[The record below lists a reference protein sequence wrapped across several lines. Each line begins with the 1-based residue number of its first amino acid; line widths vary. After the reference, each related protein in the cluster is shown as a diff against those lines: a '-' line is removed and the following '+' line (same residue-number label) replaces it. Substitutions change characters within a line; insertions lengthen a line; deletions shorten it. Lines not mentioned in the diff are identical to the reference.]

1 MNVIPLGAFELS
13 LASLLVLLLA
23 FLSFWHRLEIER
35 PLLIAALRT
44 AVQLSLIGLVLN
56 VVFSTVNFYLVVLI
70 WSLMLAAAG
79 WEVMSRQK
87 VRVKGPARFLIGTS
101 SMLVSSFS
109 IMVLTLTLVIKVD
122 PWYSPRYAIPILG
135 MLLGNTMNG
144 VALAMNTFSNLAWT
158 RWQVIE
164 QRLALGQ
171 TSVEAIEDIWR
182 ESVRTG
188 LIPIINSMAAA
199 GLVSL
204 PGMMTGQILAG
215 NTADE
220 AVRYQILI
228 MFMISSGTGFGVI
241 LSLWLMRR
249 KMFDARERLRLR
261 EGFYRIETTGSK
273 K

>member
-1 MNVIPLGAFELS
+1 MNVIPLGVFELS

-23 FLSFWHRLEIER
+23 WLSFRHRLEIER

-44 AVQLSLIGLVLN
+44 TVQLSLIGLVLN
-56 VVFSTVNFYLVVLI
+56 SVFATVNFWLVLLI
-70 WSLMLAAAG
+70 WALMLAAAG
-79 WEVMSRQK
+79 YEVMSRQK
-87 VRVKGPARFLIGTS
+87 VKVKGPARFMIGAS
-101 SMLVSSFS
+101 SMMLSSFS
-109 IMVLTLTLVIKVD
+109 IMVLILALVIKVE

-144 VALAMNTFSNLAWT
+144 VALAMNTFSTLAWN
-158 RWQVIE
+158 RRAVIE

-171 TSVEAIEDIWR
+171 PSGEAIEDIWR

-215 NTADE
+215 NTATD

-249 KMFDARERLRLR
+249 RMFDTRDRLRMR
-261 EGFYRIETTGSK
+261 DSFHVG
-273 K
+273 

>member
-1 MNVIPLGAFELS
+1 MNVIPLGLFELS

-23 FLSFWHRLEIER
+23 WLSFKHRLEIER

-44 AVQLSLIGLVLN
+44 TVQLSLIGLVLN
-56 VVFSTVNFYLVVLI
+56 AVFTTVNFWLVLLI
-70 WSLMLAAAG
+70 WALMLAAAG
-79 WEVMSRQK
+79 YEVMSRQK
-87 VRVKGPARFLIGTS
+87 VKVKGPARFMIGTS
-101 SMLVSSFS
+101 SMMLSSFS
-109 IMVLTLTLVIKVD
+109 IMVLILALVIKAE

-144 VALAMNTFSNLAWT
+144 VALAMNTFSTLAWN
-158 RWQVIE
+158 RRAVIE

-171 TSVEAIEDIWR
+171 PSGEAIEDIWR

-188 LIPIINSMAAA
+188 LIPIINSIAAA

-215 NTADE
+215 NTATD

-249 KMFDARERLRLR
+249 RMFDARDRLRMR
-261 EGFYRIETTGSK
+261 DSFHVG
-273 K
+273 

>member
-1 MNVIPLGAFELS
+1 MNVIPLGVFELS

-23 FLSFWHRLEIER
+23 WLSFKHRLEIEK

-44 AVQLSLIGLVLN
+44 TVQLSLIGLVLN
-56 VVFSTVNFYLVVLI
+56 AVFTTVNFWLVLLI
-70 WSLMLAAAG
+70 WTLMLAAAG
-79 WEVMSRQK
+79 YEVMSRQK
-87 VRVKGPARFLIGTS
+87 VKVKGPARFMIGTS
-101 SMLVSSFS
+101 SMMLSSFS
-109 IMVLTLTLVIKVD
+109 VMVLILALVIKVD

-144 VALAMNTFSNLAWT
+144 VALAMNTFSTLAWNRRT
-158 RWQVIE
+158 VIE

-171 TSVEAIEDIWR
+171 PSGEAIEDIWR

-204 PGMMTGQILAG
+204 PGMMTGERLAG
-215 NTADE
+215 NTATA

-249 KMFDARERLRLR
+249 RMFDARDRLRMR
-261 EGFYRIETTGSK
+261 DSFHVG
-273 K
+273 

>member
-1 MNVIPLGAFELS
+1 MNVIPLGVFELS

-23 FLSFWHRLEIER
+23 WISFRSHLEIER

-44 AVQLSLIGLVLN
+44 TVQLSLIGLVLN
-56 VVFSTVNFYLVVLI
+56 AVFSTLNFWLVLLI
-70 WSLMLAAAG
+70 WTLMLVAAG
-79 WEVMSRQK
+79 YEVMSRQK
-87 VRVKGPARFLIGTS
+87 VRVKGPSRFMIGAS
-101 SMLVSSFS
+101 SMMVSSFS
-109 IMVLTLTLVIKVD
+109 IMVLILTLVIKVD

-144 VALAMNTFSNLAWT
+144 VALAMNTFSSLAWS
-158 RWQVIE
+158 RRAVIE

-171 TSVEAIEDIWR
+171 TAIMAIEDIWR

-215 NTADE
+215 NTATD

-249 KMFDARERLRLR
+249 RMFDSRSRLRMR
-261 EGFYRIETTGSK
+261 DSFHVS
-273 K
+273 

>member
-1 MNVIPLGAFELS
+1 MNVIPIGAFELG
-13 LASLLVLLLA
+13 LASLLVILLA
-23 FLSFWHRLEIER
+23 FLSFWHRLELEK

-44 AVQLSLIGLVLN
+44 TVQLSLIGLVLN
-56 VVFSTVNFYLVVLI
+56 VVFTTVNFWLVLFI
-70 WSLMLAAAG
+70 WIIMLAAAG
-79 WEVMSRQK
+79 YEVMARQK
-87 VRVKGPARFLIGTS
+87 IKIKGSGRFLVGAS
-101 SMLVSSFS
+101 SMMLSSFS

-135 MLLGNTMNG
+135 MLLGNTMTG
-144 VALAMNTFSNLAWT
+144 IALAMNTFSGLAWN
-158 RWQVIE
+158 RRSVIE

-171 TSVEAIEDIWR
+171 TSYEAIEDIWR

-215 NTADE
+215 NTASE
-220 AVRYQILI
+220 AVMYQILI

-249 KMFDARERLRLR
+249 KMFDSRERLRLKDS
-261 EGFYRIETTGSK
+261 FVVS
-273 K
+273 

>member
-1 MNVIPLGAFELS
+1 MNVIPLGVFELS

-23 FLSFWHRLEIER
+23 FLSFRSKLEIER

-44 AVQLSLIGLVLN
+44 TIQLSLIGLVLN
-56 VVFSTVNFYLVVLI
+56 LVFNTMNFWLVLFI
-70 WSLMLAAAG
+70 WSLMLIAAG
-79 WEVMSRQK
+79 YEVMSRQK
-87 VRVKGPARFLIGTS
+87 VKVRGAGGFLIGSS

-109 IMVLTLTLVIKVD
+109 IMLLILVLVIRVE

-144 VALAMNTFSNLAWT
+144 VALAMNTFSSLCWGRRA
-158 RWQVIE
+158 VIE

-171 TSVEAIEDIWR
+171 TATDAIEDIWR

-215 NTADE
+215 NTATD

-249 KMFDARERLRLR
+249 KMFDGRDRLRMR
-261 EGFYRIETTGSK
+261 ESFHVS
-273 K
+273 

>member
-1 MNVIPLGAFELS
+1 MNVIPLGALELGI
-13 LASLLVLLLA
+13 ASLLVFFLA
-23 FLSFWHRLEIER
+23 FLSFRHRLELEK

-44 AVQLSLIGLVLN
+44 TVQLSLIGLVLN
-56 VVFSTVNFYLVVLI
+56 AVFTTVNFWLVSFI
-70 WSLMLAAAG
+70 WLVMLVAAG
-79 WEVMSRQK
+79 YEVMARQK
-87 VRVKGPARFLIGTS
+87 IKMRGAGRFMVGTS
-101 SMLVSSFS
+101 SMMISSFS
-109 IMVLTLTLVIKVD
+109 IMVLTLTVVIKVD

-135 MLLGNTMNG
+135 MLLGNTMTG
-144 VALAMNTFSNLAWT
+144 IALAMNTFSGLAWN
-158 RWQVIE
+158 RKAVIE

-171 TSVEAIEDIWR
+171 PSFEAIEDLWR

-215 NTADE
+215 NTASE
-220 AVRYQILI
+220 AVMYQILI

-249 KMFDARERLRLR
+249 RMFDDRERLRIKDSFVV
-261 EGFYRIETTGSK
+261 G
-273 K
+273 

>member
-1 MNVIPLGAFELS
+1 MNVIPLGLFELS

-23 FLSFWHRLEIER
+23 WLSFKHRLEIER

-44 AVQLSLIGLVLN
+44 TVQLSLIGLVLN
-56 VVFSTVNFYLVVLI
+56 AVFTTVNFWLVLLI

-79 WEVMSRQK
+79 YEVMSRQK
-87 VRVKGPARFLIGTS
+87 VKVKGPARFMIGAS
-101 SMLVSSFS
+101 SMMLSSFS
-109 IMVLTLTLVIKVD
+109 IMVLILALVIKVE

-144 VALAMNTFSNLAWT
+144 VALAMNTFSTLAWN
-158 RWQVIE
+158 RRAVIE

-171 TSVEAIEDIWR
+171 PSGEAIEDIWR

-215 NTADE
+215 NTATD

-249 KMFDARERLRLR
+249 RMFDTRDRLRMR
-261 EGFYRIETTGSK
+261 DSFHVG
-273 K
+273 

>member
-1 MNVIPLGAFELS
+1 MNVIPLGVFELS
-13 LASLLVLLLA
+13 LASLLVFLLA
-23 FLSFWHRLEIER
+23 FLSFWNRMEIER

-44 AVQLSLIGLVLN
+44 AIQLSLVGLVLN
-56 VVFSTVNFYLVVLI
+56 VVFTTLNFYLVAMI
-70 WSLMLAAAG
+70 WVLMLTAAG
-79 WEVMSRQK
+79 WEVMSRQR
-87 VRVKGPARFLIGTS
+87 VRVKGPGRFFIGTS
-101 SMLVSSFS
+101 SMLLSSFS
-109 IMVLTLTLVIKVD
+109 IMVLTLTLIIKVD

-144 VALAMNTFSNLAWT
+144 VALAMNTFTNLAWN

-171 TSVEAIEDIWR
+171 TSAEAIEDIWR

-215 NTADE
+215 NTAGE

-249 KMFDARERLRLR
+249 KMFDARERLRLK
-261 EGFYRIETTGSK
+261 EGFYRVEAAAKIK
-273 K
+273 

>member
-13 LASLLVLLLA
+13 LAALLVFLLA
-23 FLSFWHRLEIER
+23 WISFRSRLELEK

-44 AVQLSLIGLVLN
+44 TVQLSLIGLVLN
-56 VVFSTVNFYLVVLI
+56 AVFSSVNFWLVMLI
-70 WSLMLAAAG
+70 WVLMLAAAG
-79 WEVMSRQK
+79 YEVMARQK
-87 VRVKGPARFLIGTS
+87 IRVKGPGRFFIGTS

-109 IMVLTLTLVIKVD
+109 IMVLILTLVIKVE

-144 VALAMNTFSNLAWT
+144 IAVAMNTFSNLAWN
-158 RWQVIE
+158 RRAVIE

-171 TSVEAIEDIWR
+171 TAFESVEDLWR

-188 LIPIINSMAAA
+188 LIPIVNSMAAA

-215 NTADE
+215 NSATD

-249 KMFDARERLRLR
+249 RMFDGRSRLRMR
-261 EGFYRIETTGSK
+261 DSFHVS
-273 K
+273 

>member
-1 MNVIPLGAFELS
+1 MNVIPLGVFELS
-13 LASLLVLLLA
+13 LAGLLVLLLA
-23 FLSFWHRLEIER
+23 WISFRSHLEIER

-44 AVQLSLIGLVLN
+44 TVQLSLIGLVLN
-56 VVFSTVNFYLVVLI
+56 AVFTTLNFWLVLLI
-70 WSLMLAAAG
+70 WALMLAAAG
-79 WEVMSRQK
+79 YEVMSRQK
-87 VRVKGPARFLIGTS
+87 VRVKGPSRFMIGAS
-101 SMLVSSFS
+101 SMMVSSFS
-109 IMVLTLTLVIKVD
+109 IMVLILTLVIKVD

-144 VALAMNTFSNLAWT
+144 VALAMNTFSGLAWN
-158 RWQVIE
+158 RRAVIE

-171 TSVEAIEDIWR
+171 TAIAAIEDIWR

-215 NTADE
+215 NTATD

-249 KMFDARERLRLR
+249 RMFDDRSRLRMR
-261 EGFYRIETTGSK
+261 DSFQVS
-273 K
+273 

>member
-1 MNVIPLGAFELS
+1 MNVMPLGVFELG
-13 LASLLVLLLA
+13 LASLLVFLLA
-23 FLSFWHRLEIER
+23 FLSYWHRMEIER
-35 PLLIAALRT
+35 PLLIAAFRT

-56 VVFSTVNFYLVVLI
+56 AVFTTVNFYLVALI
-70 WSLMLAAAG
+70 WTIMLAAAG

-87 VRVKGPARFLIGTS
+87 VRVKGPGRFFIGTS
-101 SMLVSSFS
+101 SMLLSSFS

-144 VALAMNTFSNLAWT
+144 VALAMNTFTNLAWN

-171 TSVEAIEDIWR
+171 TSAEAIEDIWR

-204 PGMMTGQILAG
+204 PG
-215 NTADE
+215 
-220 AVRYQILI
+220 
-228 MFMISSGTGFGVI
+228 
-241 LSLWLMRR
+241 RR
-249 KMFDARERLRLR
+249 VSFNLLPSYAIWKRL
-261 EGFYRIETTGSK
+261 
-273 K
+273 

>member
-1 MNVIPLGAFELS
+1 
-13 LASLLVLLLA
+13 
-23 FLSFWHRLEIER
+23 
-35 PLLIAALRT
+35 
-44 AVQLSLIGLVLN
+44 VQLSLIGLVLN
-56 VVFSTVNFYLVVLI
+56 VVFTTVNFYLVLLI
-70 WSLMLAAAG
+70 WASMLAAAG

-87 VRVKGPARFLIGTS
+87 IRVKGSGRFFIGTS

-171 TSVEAIEDIWR
+171 TSVEASEDIWR

-215 NTADE
+215 NTAGE

-249 KMFDARERLRLR
+249 KMFDARDRLRLR
-261 EGFYRIETTGSK
+261 ESFYRADLAASK

>member
-1 MNVIPLGAFELS
+1 MNVIPLGVFELS

-23 FLSFWHRLEIER
+23 YLSFRTHLEIEK

-44 AVQLSLIGLVLN
+44 TIQLSLIGVVLN
-56 VVFSTVNFYLVVLI
+56 QVFSTVNFWLVLLMWAV
-70 WSLMLAAAG
+70 MLAAAG
-79 WEVMSRQK
+79 YEVMSRQK
-87 VRVKGPARFLIGTS
+87 VKVKGISRFFIGTS
-101 SMLVSSFS
+101 SMLLSSFS
-109 IMVLTLTLVIKVD
+109 IMVLILTLVIRVD

-144 VALAMNTFSNLAWT
+144 VALAMNTFSGLAWSRRAT
-158 RWQVIE
+158 IE

-171 TSVEAIEDIWR
+171 TSAVAIEDIWR

-215 NTADE
+215 NTATD

-249 KMFDARERLRLR
+249 KMFDSRDRLRMR
-261 EGFYRIETTGSK
+261 DSFTVG
-273 K
+273 

>member
-1 MNVIPLGAFELS
+1 MNVIPLGVFELS

-23 FLSFWHRLEIER
+23 WLSFRHRLEIER

-44 AVQLSLIGLVLN
+44 TVQLSLIGLVLN
-56 VVFSTVNFYLVVLI
+56 SVFTTVNFWLVLLI

-79 WEVMSRQK
+79 YEVMSRQK
-87 VRVKGPARFLIGTS
+87 VKVKGPARFMIGAS
-101 SMLVSSFS
+101 SMMLSSFS
-109 IMVLTLTLVIKVD
+109 IMVLILALVIKVE

-144 VALAMNTFSNLAWT
+144 VALAMNTFSTLAWN
-158 RWQVIE
+158 RRAVIE

-171 TSVEAIEDIWR
+171 PSGEAIEDIWR

-215 NTADE
+215 NTATD

-249 KMFDARERLRLR
+249 RMFDTRDRLRMR
-261 EGFYRIETTGSK
+261 DSFHVG
-273 K
+273 

>member
-1 MNVIPLGAFELS
+1 MNVIPLGSFELFM
-13 LASLLVLLLA
+13 ASTLVMLLA
-23 FLSFWHRLEIER
+23 FLSFRHRVEIER

-44 AVQLSLIGLVLN
+44 TIQLSLIGLVLN
-56 VVFSTVNFYLVVLI
+56 VVFTTVNFWLVLFI
-70 WSLMLAAAG
+70 WTVMLCAAG
-79 WEVMSRQK
+79 YEVMARQK
-87 VRVKGPARFLIGTS
+87 IKVKGSGSFFIGTS
-101 SMLVSSFS
+101 SMMLSSFS
-109 IMVLTLTLVIKVD
+109 IMVLILALVIKVD

-144 VALAMNTFSNLAWT
+144 IALAMNTFSGLAWSRRAT
-158 RWQVIE
+158 IE

-171 TSVEAIEDIWR
+171 PSVEAIEDIWR

-215 NTADE
+215 NTASD

-249 KMFDARERLRLR
+249 KMFDGRERLRLKD
-261 EGFYRIETTGSK
+261 GFTVA
-273 K
+273 

>member
-1 MNVIPLGAFELS
+1 MNVIPLGVFELS
-13 LASLLVLLLA
+13 LAGLLVLLLA
-23 FLSFWHRLEIER
+23 WISFRSHLEIER

-44 AVQLSLIGLVLN
+44 TVQLSLIGLVLN
-56 VVFSTVNFYLVVLI
+56 AVFTTLNFWLVLLI
-70 WSLMLAAAG
+70 WALMLAAAG
-79 WEVMSRQK
+79 YEVMSRQK
-87 VRVKGPARFLIGTS
+87 VRVKGPSRFMIGAS
-101 SMLVSSFS
+101 SMMVSSFS
-109 IMVLTLTLVIKVD
+109 IMVLILTLVIKVD

-144 VALAMNTFSNLAWT
+144 VALAMNTFSGLAWN
-158 RWQVIE
+158 RRAVIE

-171 TSVEAIEDIWR
+171 TAIAAIEDIWR

-215 NTADE
+215 NTATD

-249 KMFDARERLRLR
+249 RMFDDRSRLRIR
-261 EGFYRIETTGSK
+261 DSFQVS
-273 K
+273 

>member
-1 MNVIPLGAFELS
+1 MNVIPLGVFELS

-23 FLSFWHRLEIER
+23 WLSFRSSLEIEK
-35 PLLIAALRT
+35 PLLIAAVRT
-44 AVQLSLIGLVLN
+44 TVQLSLIGLVLN
-56 VVFSTVNFYLVVLI
+56 FVFTTVNFWLVLLI
-70 WSLMLAAAG
+70 WCLMLAAAG
-79 WEVMSRQK
+79 YEVMSRQK
-87 VRVKGPARFLIGTS
+87 VRVKGFSRFMIGTS
-101 SMLVSSFS
+101 SMMLSSFS
-109 IMVLTLTLVIKVD
+109 IMVLILTLVIRVD

-144 VALAMNTFSNLAWT
+144 IALAMNTFSSLAWSRRAT
-158 RWQVIE
+158 IE

-171 TSVEAIEDIWR
+171 TSAMAIQDIWR

-215 NTADE
+215 NTADD

-249 KMFDARERLRLR
+249 RMFDSRDRLRMR
-261 EGFYRIETTGSK
+261 ESFTVS
-273 K
+273 

>member
-1 MNVIPLGAFELS
+1 MNVIPLGVFELS
-13 LASLLVLLLA
+13 LASMLVLLLA
-23 FLSFWHRLEIER
+23 WLSFHTRLEIER

-44 AVQLSLIGLVLN
+44 TVQLSLIGVVLN
-56 VVFSTVNFYLVVLI
+56 TVFASINFWLVMLV
-70 WSLMLAAAG
+70 WVLMLSAAG
-79 WEVMSRQK
+79 YEVMARQK
-87 VRVKGPARFLIGTS
+87 VRVKGPGRFFIGAS

-109 IMVLTLTLVIKVD
+109 IMVLILTLVIKVE

-144 VALAMNTFSNLAWT
+144 IALAMNTFSSLAWNRRST
-158 RWQVIE
+158 IE

-171 TSVEAIEDIWR
+171 TAIAAVEDIWR

-215 NTADE
+215 NTATD

-249 KMFDARERLRLR
+249 RMFDGRGRLRMR
-261 EGFYRIETTGSK
+261 DSFHVS
-273 K
+273 